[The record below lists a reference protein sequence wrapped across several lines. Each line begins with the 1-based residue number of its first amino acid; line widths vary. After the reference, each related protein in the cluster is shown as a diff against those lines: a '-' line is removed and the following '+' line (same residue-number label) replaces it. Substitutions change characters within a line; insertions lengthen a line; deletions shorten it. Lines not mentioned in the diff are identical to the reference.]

1 MHKVRGNYSS
11 CTCRSSENI
20 CSSSGG
26 AHEKGKR
33 DQNRMKLS
41 LANGRLM
48 YTFGGFFLIISAGF
62 GPNPGYWCRVFLTLR
77 KTLLKTLKTGAH
89 KF

>member
-1 MHKVRGNYSS
+1 VKIYVAAVEALMKKERG
-11 CTCRSSENI
+11 
-20 CSSSGG
+20 G
-26 AHEKGKR
+26 
-33 DQNRMKLS
+33 QNWMKLS
-41 LANGRLM
+41 LANVRLM
-48 YTFGGFFLIISAGF
+48 YTFGGFFFIISPGF